1 MDKEEKELWLQEV
14 SWRDQEIVRL
24 EDQLFK
30 AKKHIVDES
39 TPSDYTTD
47 QLHFQ
52 IEKIMIDY
60 KTEFKKYDD
69 AITDQMV
76 EMEGYVQD

>member
-1 MDKEEKELWLQEV
+1 MPNHWMDQIIKLYEDYYNDKITQLQLVNKVEQV
-14 SWRDQEIVRL
+14 
-24 EDQLFK
+24 
-30 AKKHIVDES
+30 
-39 TPSDYTTD
+39 
-47 QLHFQ
+47 
-52 IEKIMIDY
+52 MIDY

>member
-1 MDKEEKELWLQEV
+1 MDQIIKIYDDCHSNK
-14 SWRDQEIVRL
+14 ITIA
-24 EDQLFK
+24 QLVNK
-30 AKKHIVDES
+30 VE
-39 TPSDYTTD
+39 
-47 QLHFQ
+47 QV
-52 IEKIMIDY
+52 MIDY

>member
-1 MDKEEKELWLQEV
+1 MPNHWMDQIIKLY
-14 SWRDQEIVRL
+14 
-24 EDQLFK
+24 
-30 AKKHIVDES
+30 DEYY
-39 TPSDYTTD
+39 DGHYTTD

>member
-1 MDKEEKELWLQEV
+1 MPNHWMDQIIKIYDDCHSNK
-14 SWRDQEIVRL
+14 ITIA
-24 EDQLFK
+24 QLVNK
-30 AKKHIVDES
+30 VE
-39 TPSDYTTD
+39 
-47 QLHFQ
+47 QV
-52 IEKIMIDY
+52 MIDY

>member
-1 MDKEEKELWLQEV
+1 MDQIIKLY
-14 SWRDQEIVRL
+14 
-24 EDQLFK
+24 
-30 AKKHIVDES
+30 DEYYDG
-39 TPSDYTTD
+39 DYTTD